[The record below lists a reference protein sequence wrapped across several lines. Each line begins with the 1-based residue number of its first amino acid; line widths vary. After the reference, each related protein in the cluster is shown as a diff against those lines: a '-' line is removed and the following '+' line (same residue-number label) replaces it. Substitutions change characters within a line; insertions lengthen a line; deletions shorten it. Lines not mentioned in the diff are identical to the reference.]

1 MSRADSGRL
10 HSQREELISRA
21 FVTLADTLVDEYDVI
36 ELLNRLADFAV
47 QLLPADAAGI
57 VLGDARREL
66 RAVAASDEAAHVME
80 LLQLQSDQG
89 PCLDCFQSAAPVQ
102 VADLTHAADRWPTF
116 AAAVSQRGN
125 FRSVHALPLRLRG
138 RAIGALNLFS
148 AVPGPLPEPDLA
160 LGQALADVAT
170 IGILQERRSG
180 AGNCSTSSSSS
191 PSTAMSLSRRPRAS
205 GPSTAPW
212 ARPPPTRAPCRGS
225 CPTGPLRGRAC
236 GRRRWTREHA
246 VVYRVCPANRREAVS
261 VGCRRCR
268 CWARN
273 CHGSGR
279 GGRELEASRDD
290 ADTMARYRAASY
302 PFRVDSVQR

>member
-1 MSRADSGRL
+1 MSRAHSGRL
-10 HSQREELISRA
+10 DSDREELVSLA
-21 FVTLADTLVDEYDVI
+21 FVTLADALVDEYDVL

-89 PCLDCFQSAAPVQ
+89 PCLDCFQNAAPVQ
-102 VADLTHAADRWPTF
+102 VADLAHAADRWPTF

-138 RAIGALNLFS
+138 RAIGALNLFR

-170 IGILQERRSG
+170 IGILQERAIHRGEVLNEQLQLALNGRVIIEQAKGVLAQYGGLAPAVAFERLRHYARSHNLKL
-180 AGNCSTSSSSS
+180 ADL
-191 PSTAMSLSRRPRAS
+191 ARRIADQDFDDLAAILPHQKWSDEPR
-205 GPSTAPW
+205 
-212 ARPPPTRAPCRGS
+212 
-225 CPTGPLRGRAC
+225 
-236 GRRRWTREHA
+236 
-246 VVYRVCPANRREAVS
+246 
-261 VGCRRCR
+261 
-268 CWARN
+268 
-273 CHGSGR
+273 
-279 GGRELEASRDD
+279 
-290 ADTMARYRAASY
+290 
-302 PFRVDSVQR
+302 

>member
-10 HSQREELISRA
+10 HSDREELISRA

-36 ELLNRLADFAV
+36 ELLNRLAGFAV

-102 VADLTHAADRWPTF
+102 VADLAQAADRWPTF
-116 AAAVSQRGN
+116 AAAVSRRGN

-138 RAIGALNLFS
+138 RAIGALNLFC

-170 IGILQERRSG
+170 IGILQERAIHRGDVLNEQLQLALNSRLIIEQAKGVLAQYGGLGPAAAFDSLRQYARSHNVKL
-180 AGNCSTSSSSS
+180 AEL
-191 PSTAMSLSRRPRAS
+191 ARRVVAKDVDL
-205 GPSTAPW
+205 TEILAPGQ
-212 ARPPPTRAPCRGS
+212 APHPP
-225 CPTGPLRGRAC
+225 
-236 GRRRWTREHA
+236 
-246 VVYRVCPANRREAVS
+246 
-261 VGCRRCR
+261 
-268 CWARN
+268 
-273 CHGSGR
+273 
-279 GGRELEASRDD
+279 
-290 ADTMARYRAASY
+290 
-302 PFRVDSVQR
+302 Q